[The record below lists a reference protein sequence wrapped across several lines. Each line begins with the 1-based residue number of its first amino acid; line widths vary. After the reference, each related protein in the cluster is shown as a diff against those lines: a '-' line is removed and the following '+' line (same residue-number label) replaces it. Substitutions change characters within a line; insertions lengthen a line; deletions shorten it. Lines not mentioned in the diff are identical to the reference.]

1 MKWKEILKVDRQTT
15 LDEFEGKQYPSM
27 EEMVRGLWKFWFYND
42 MDSFEEYEFEQGSLY
57 EVNYDPRWSQ
67 EFTKIRRELEKLDPI
82 NDSGKIEVLLQKLER
97 HPSLPMETISYPTI
111 GPLSEL
117 DEEDVR
123 REYDEAREYL

>member
-1 MKWKEILKVDRQTT
+1 MSWKKILKVDRQTT

-27 EEMVRGLWKFWFYND
+27 EEMVRELWRFWFYND
-42 MDSFEEYEFEQGSLY
+42 MDGFEEYEFEQGSLY
-57 EVNYDPRWSQ
+57 EVDYDPRWSQ

-82 NDSGKIEVLLQKLER
+82 NDSGKIDVLMQKLER
-97 HPSLPMETISYPTI
+97 HPSLPMETMSYPTT

>member
-27 EEMVRGLWKFWFYND
+27 EEMVRELWRFWFYND

-57 EVNYDPRWSQ
+57 EMNYDPRWSQ

-82 NDSGKIEVLLQKLER
+82 NDSGKINVLMQKLER

>member
-1 MKWKEILKVDRQTT
+1 MEGGYTMSWENILK
-15 LDEFEGKQYPSM
+15 KQYPSM
-27 EEMVRGLWKFWFYND
+27 EEMVRKLWKFWFYND

-57 EVNYDPRWSQ
+57 EMNYDPRWSQ
-67 EFTKIRRELEKLDPI
+67 EFSKIRRELEKLDPI

-123 REYDEAREYL
+123 AEYDEAREYL

>member
-1 MKWKEILKVDRQTT
+1 MKWKEIVKVDRQTT

-27 EEMVRGLWKFWFYND
+27 EEMVRELWRFWFYND

-57 EVNYDPRWSQ
+57 EMNYDPRWSQ

-82 NDSGKIEVLLQKLER
+82 NDSGKINVLMQKLER